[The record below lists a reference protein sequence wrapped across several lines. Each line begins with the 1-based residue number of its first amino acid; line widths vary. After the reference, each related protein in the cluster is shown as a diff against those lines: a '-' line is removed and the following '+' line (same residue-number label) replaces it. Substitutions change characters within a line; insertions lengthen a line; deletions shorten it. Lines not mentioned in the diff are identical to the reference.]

1 MELKILFHID
11 EVENWK
17 KVCGN
22 IKNTLKEE
30 LKGEYTFKIEIVA
43 TSDAVLKYVPSSVED
58 DDTQYLLE
66 EFSKKN
72 VTIVACNNALNH
84 MGIDSSKLYP
94 FITVVPAGIIEI
106 SLKQQLEGYSYIKP

>member
-11 EVENWK
+11 EVEKWK
-17 KVCGN
+17 MVCGN

-30 LKGEYTFKIEIVA
+30 LKGEYTFKIEVVA
-43 TSDAVLKYVPSSVED
+43 TSDAVLKYVPSSIEAD
-58 DDTQYLLE
+58 EIQSLLE

-72 VTIVACNNALNH
+72 IAIVACNNALNH
-84 MGIDSSKLYP
+84 MEIDSSKLYP
-94 FITVVPAGIIEI
+94 FITIVPAGIIEI